1 MGGWR
6 VGGREDP
13 RRGCGV
19 EFKEYKNKRSSTPG
33 ADHSPVME
41 EKKDGRGGV
50 VVSWWW

>member
-1 MGGWR
+1 MESGRKGGPKE
-6 VGGREDP
+6 GM
-13 RRGCGV
+13 CV